1 MQKVTFKNQYQM
13 NVTGNL
19 FVPNDLD
26 RNAKNAAMVVGHPM
40 GAVKEQSA
48 NLYATKLAERGFVT
62 MSLDLS
68 YWGESEGQPR
78 NLVAPDVY
86 TEDFSAAVD
95 YLRTQSFVD
104 TERIGALGVC
114 GSGSFVIS
122 AAKIDPRIKAVATVS
137 MYDMGGVNR
146 NGLRGAMTP
155 EMRQQALALAAQQR
169 DVEFTGGD
177 VEYVGGTPFE
187 LDDQSTAIDREFYD
201 FYRTARGNSP
211 DTTTQPTLSSN
222 VRFMNFYPFED
233 IETISPRPM
242 LFITGDQAH
251 SREFSEQAY
260 QLAAEPKQLV
270 HRSRRRPRRPLRPH
284 RPHPLRHVGHLLPDQ
299 LGHRRM
305 TAASPDLMAL
315 VITLRRYAVAVN
327 GASSLHLDSRCCCC
341 WNQHCLVYAC
351 VYRDVGIS
359 AAESLRSRHG
369 FQATNRHTVNVIKR
383 RRHTGRMHT

>member
-1 MQKVTFKNQYQM
+1 
-13 NVTGNL
+13 
-19 FVPNDLD
+19 
-26 RNAKNAAMVVGHPM
+26 
-40 GAVKEQSA
+40 
-48 NLYATKLAERGFVT
+48 
-62 MSLDLS
+62 
-68 YWGESEGQPR
+68 
-78 NLVAPDVY
+78 VAPDVY

-155 EMRQQALALAAQQR
+155 EMRQEALALAAQQR
-169 DVEFTGGD
+169 DAEFAGGD

-201 FYRTARGNSP
+201 YYRTARGNSP
-211 DTTTQPTLSSN
+211 DTSTQPTLSSN

-270 HRSRRRPRRPLRPH
+270 TVPGAG
-284 RPHPLRHVGHLLPDQ
+284 HVDLYDRTDLIPFDT
-299 LGHRRM
+299 L
-305 TAASPDLMAL
+305 AAF
-315 VITLRRYAVAVN
+315 
-327 GASSLHLDSRCCCC
+327 
-341 WNQHCLVYAC
+341 
-351 VYRDVGIS
+351 
-359 AAESLRSRHG
+359 
-369 FQATNRHTVNVIKR
+369 FQTNLN
-383 RRHTGRMHT
+383 TGE

>member
-1 MQKVTFKNQYQM
+1 MITTATTPNRKGRRLMKMASGAVVLGILATTGCAPTERTTASPTSVQPTASLAPGDTSRGADNFYTSDRVTVQKVTFKNQYQM
-13 NVTGNL
+13 DVTGNL

-26 RNAKNAAMVVGHPM
+26 RSTKSAAMVVGHPM

-104 TERIGALGVC
+104 PERIGALGVC

-187 LDDQSTAIDREFYD
+187 LDDQSTAVDREFYD

-211 DTTTQPTLSSN
+211 DTSTQPTLSSN

-260 QLAAEPKQLV
+260 QLAAEPKQLTTI
-270 HRSRRRPRRPLRPH
+270 PGAG
-284 RPHPLRHVGHLLPDQ
+284 HV
-299 LGHRRM
+299 
-305 TAASPDLMAL
+305 DLYDRTDL
-315 VITLRRYAVAVN
+315 IPFDTLATF
-327 GASSLHLDSRCCCC
+327 
-341 WNQHCLVYAC
+341 
-351 VYRDVGIS
+351 
-359 AAESLRSRHG
+359 
-369 FQATNRHTVNVIKR
+369 FQTNLS
-383 RRHTGRMHT
+383 GEE

>member
-1 MQKVTFKNQYQM
+1 MITTTTTPNRKGRRLTKIATGAVVLGVLATTGCAPSERTTASPAPAQSTASLAPGDTSRGADNFYESDRVTVQKVTFKNQYQM

-19 FVPNDLD
+19 FVPSDLD
-26 RNAKNAAMVVGHPM
+26 RNTKKAAMVVGHPM

-62 MSLDLS
+62 LSLDLS

-104 TERIGALGVC
+104 AEGVGALGVC

-155 EMRQQALALAAQQR
+155 QMRDEALALAAQQR

-187 LDDQSTAIDREFYD
+187 LDDQSSAIDREFYD

-211 DTTTQPTLSSN
+211 GTTTQPTLSSN
-222 VRFMNFYPFED
+222 ARFMNFYPFED

-270 HRSRRRPRRPLRPH
+270 TVPGAG
-284 RPHPLRHVGHLLPDQ
+284 HV
-299 LGHRRM
+299 
-305 TAASPDLMAL
+305 DLYDRTDL
-315 VITLRRYAVAVN
+315 IPFDTLATFFQT
-327 GASSLHLDSRCCCC
+327 SLDAG
-341 WNQHCLVYAC
+341 Q
-351 VYRDVGIS
+351 
-359 AAESLRSRHG
+359 
-369 FQATNRHTVNVIKR
+369 
-383 RRHTGRMHT
+383 